1 MTKFYEKSSFF
12 LLLKVRQIE
21 DVEVL
26 KFRAIITLS
35 NIIKQWVPMYLS
47 VVFAPAQ
54 EKTYWQGC
62 EILAGLSQ
70 NNPLYKCL

>member
-12 LLLKVRQIE
+12 LSLKVRQIE

-35 NIIKQWVPMYLS
+35 NIIKQRVPMYLS

-54 EKTYWQGC
+54 EKSIGKDVKY
-62 EILAGLSQ
+62 
-70 NNPLYKCL
+70 

>member
-35 NIIKQWVPMYLS
+35 NIIKQ
-47 VVFAPAQ
+47 
-54 EKTYWQGC
+54 
-62 EILAGLSQ
+62 
-70 NNPLYKCL
+70 

>member
-12 LLLKVRQIE
+12 LSLKVRQIE

-26 KFRAIITLS
+26 NFRAIITLS

-47 VVFAPAQ
+47 VFLHKLRKKPIGKDA
-54 EKTYWQGC
+54 K
-62 EILAGLSQ
+62 
-70 NNPLYKCL
+70 